1 MITLAG
7 HEEAWRVW
15 RAAAASDRMHHAWIL
30 AGREGLGKGLFARQ
44 AAAEL
49 VTEPGVRSPPLANH
63 PDIHLLT
70 PLAANE
76 DEAKKKEEGAPY
88 LKKRNISVEQ
98 VREMQRRLVTRPTL
112 GERRVVLI
120 DAADALEKGAVN
132 ALLKSLEEPPVGTFF
147 MLVVHQLGRLLP
159 TVRSRCSVL
168 RFHPL
173 GDAELARV
181 LDDAAP
187 ELESTARAAAIAIAG
202 GSPGRA
208 LGFAAHNLGAA
219 WQIMQRLVQHGDA
232 DLALRAELSR
242 ALGQRPDRERLL
254 AAIEA
259 ARMVLVGALGGADE
273 AARLRIADAHG
284 ALAGIA
290 TQAPTYNFD
299 AALLLI
305 EIGALLASVA
315 QTREVAD

>member
-1 MITLAG
+1 VTTLAG

-49 VTEPGVRSPPLANH
+49 VAERGVRSPPLANH
-63 PDIHLLT
+63 PDIHLLS

-88 LKKRNISVEQ
+88 LRKRNISVEQ

-173 GDAELARV
+173 GDVELARV

-187 ELESTARAAAIAIAG
+187 GLESIARAAAIAVAG
-202 GSPGRA
+202 GAPGRA

-219 WQIMQRLVQHGDA
+219 WKIMQRLIQHGDA
-232 DLALRAELSR
+232 DLALRAELSQ

-259 ARMVLVGALGGADE
+259 ARMVLVGALGSADE

-290 TQAPTYNFD
+290 AQAPTYNFD
-299 AALLLI
+299 PALLLI